1 VIPLFA
7 QAPVPNFWAAP
18 HNSGELFTKLAIAL
32 LLGIGLIFGL
42 MSAPTRLRRPIVAAV
57 TFLAGLYWVALYLWP
72 IPIDRD
78 PGELPRN
85 AVEGVGFWLQDANGV
100 VVSFTQILTA
110 FLFGLGIFSLLRVHL
125 MRISRRHTD
134 WGFSIVLLVSMVAM
148 VLFGYW
154 DYSTRRGEGGA
165 ILDNPAN
172 WGLANFGRDFLF
184 EGLLQQMDAA
194 MFSIIAFYILSAA
207 YRAFRVRSVEATIL
221 LSTALLVMLSLM
233 GAVAFVWDESV
244 KGIAN
249 GNPFLLNFQLTEI
262 SAWIRNTF
270 QTASLRGIAFGVGIG
285 ALAMGLRLWL
295 SLERT
300 GGNG

>member
-1 VIPLFA
+1 MERVDPC
-7 QAPVPNFWAAP
+7 
-18 HNSGELFTKLAIAL
+18 IAL
-32 LLGIGLIFGL
+32 ALGIAMIFGL
-42 MSAPTRLRRPIVAAV
+42 MAAPSRLRRPIVAAV
-57 TFLAGLYWVALYLWP
+57 TFLAGLYWVALYFWP
-72 IPIDRD
+72 VPLDRD
-78 PGELPRN
+78 PGEMPRN
-85 AVEGVGFWLQDANGV
+85 VVEGVGFWLEDANGV
-100 VVSFTQILTA
+100 IVSFTQILTA
-110 FLFGLGIFSLLRVHL
+110 FLLGLGIFSLLRVHL
-125 MRISRRHTD
+125 TRISRRQTD
-134 WGFSIVLLVSMVAM
+134 WGFSIVLLASMIIM
-148 VLFGYW
+148 VIFGYADW
-154 DYSTRRGEGGA
+154 MQRLGERGS

-172 WGLANFGRDFLF
+172 WGLMNFGRDFLF

-207 YRAFRVRSVEATIL
+207 YRAFRIRSIEATIL

-249 GNPFLLNFQLTEI
+249 GNPFLLNFQLSEI

-285 ALAMGLRLWL
+285 ALAMGVRLWL